1 MADGLLIK
9 NVTLADR
16 GEYLCRA
23 FQASSV
29 ASNIAE
35 QIITLKVHRKLFTI
49 FIN

>member
-16 GEYLCRA
+16 GDYLCRA
-23 FQASSV
+23 FQASPI

-35 QIITLKVHRKLFTI
+35 QTISLRVNRKLI
-49 FIN
+49 